1 MSIRLE
7 NVEHVARLARLEL
20 ASEEKDR
27 FLGQLNAIL
36 NYVDKLNEL
45 NTDDVAP
52 TTHVLPIHNV
62 LRDDEV
68 RESLTIEQVMKNAPE
83 EEEGQFL
90 VPAVLE

>member
-20 ASEEKDR
+20 TSEEKER

-36 NYVDKLNEL
+36 NYADKLNEL

-83 EEEGQFL
+83 EEEGHFL

>member
-36 NYVDKLNEL
+36 NYADKLNEL

>member
-20 ASEEKDR
+20 TSEEKER

-36 NYVDKLNEL
+36 NYADKLNEL

-68 RESLTIEQVMKNAPE
+68 RKSLTIEQVMKNAPE
-83 EEEGQFL
+83 EEEGHFL

>member
-36 NYVDKLNEL
+36 NYADKLNEL

-62 LRDDEV
+62 LRDDKV

>member
-27 FLGQLNAIL
+27 FLGQMNAIL
-36 NYVDKLNEL
+36 NYADKLNEL